1 MRERGVTVASV
12 DAMWEE
18 WALQTAEVLV
28 DMGWLVRERIERE
41 SVLLWREGER
51 EGLEKLPVE

>member
-18 WALQTAEVLV
+18 WALQTVEVLV
-28 DMGWLVRERIERE
+28 DMGWLVRERRERE